1 MIIGKPLAGKDTQA
15 DLLVTAHPKEATKIS
30 PGQLIREVQKDRE
43 QHRFWPIMGPYISMM
58 EKGLKLP
65 DVPTLEMIDHVIA
78 EKLSEGK
85 TLLVIAG
92 SPRGLYQLAEFQEM
106 VKKYEADTVFAHIDV
121 TDEETYKRSAGRK
134 EGRVDDTPEIHA
146 IRLDEYRAHVLPVV
160 DALTQ
165 DARYVHLD
173 GMMPQ
178 DVLHRQVENELY
190 SRMRDRE
197 ITLPAMAR
205 R

>member
-30 PGQLIREVQKDRE
+30 PGQLIREVE
-43 QHRFWPIMGPYISMM
+43 AEGVTHRFFPIIGPYISMM
-58 EKGLKLP
+58 QKGLKLP
-65 DVPTLEMIDHVIA
+65 DEPTLEMIDHVIT
-78 EKLSEGK
+78 EKIREGK

-92 SPRGLYQLAEFQEM
+92 SPRGLVQLEGFDEIA
-106 VKKYEADTVFAHIDV
+106 KKHHSDAVFIHMDA
-121 TDEETYKRSAGRK
+121 TDEETYKRSAGRN

-146 IRLDEYRAHVLPVV
+146 VRLEEYRTHVLPVV
-160 DALTQ
+160 EALT
-165 DARYVHLD
+165 DDSRYVHLD

-178 DVLHRQVENELY
+178 EVLHRQLEHELMN
-190 SRMRDRE
+190 RMRDVE